1 MMLSSDKI
9 MRCLPDPPEDFHYEV
24 KQDSHMW
31 WSVWLIHE
39 ANYDYACG
47 KEVKT
52 IWGFVKKDG
61 SVYRPQNHLKPSKIK
76 VGELLQAYKLSPYTT
91 IVPKCTSLLHLL

>member
-1 MMLSSDKI
+1 
-9 MRCLPDPPEDFHYEV
+9 
-24 KQDSHMW
+24 MW